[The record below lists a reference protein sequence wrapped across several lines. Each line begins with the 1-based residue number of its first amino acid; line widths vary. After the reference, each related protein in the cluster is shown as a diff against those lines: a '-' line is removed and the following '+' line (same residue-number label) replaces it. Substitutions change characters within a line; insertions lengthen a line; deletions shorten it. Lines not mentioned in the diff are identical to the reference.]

1 MKACISRVQ
10 DYKPKWNGNLDLPED
25 QQLTAK
31 CSVFET
37 GDLFD
42 VLEAISKETGT
53 EGVVDSDKLD
63 VKQIRKLVKSAG
75 AIVPKYVTL
84 VGAEDFSIDDVSKLS
99 PYFSLCVE
107 LLFQLVTISQP
118 TEQDVKN
125 SKPQP
130 G

>member
-10 DYKPKWNGNLDLPED
+10 DYKPKWGGNLDLPENE
-25 QQLTAK
+25 QLTAR

-42 VLEAISKETGT
+42 VLEAIAKETGQET
-53 EGVVDSDKLD
+53 VIDDSKLD

-75 AIVPKYVTL
+75 FMVPKYVTL
-84 VGAEDFSIDDVSKLS
+84 VGAEDFTIDDVSKLS

-107 LLFQLVTISQP
+107 LLFQLVSISQP
-118 TEQDVKN
+118 TEQDAKN
-125 SKPQP
+125 LKPLP